1 MSSVW
6 QPFLSTL
13 AGAFIGAWFAFLFSS
28 NRERKRADEND
39 VRNGNLALFNISEYW
54 RELQL
59 IHDDTVERYLGD
71 DNAWFNMPPTST
83 RHLALPGMSNLD
95 LSFVLQSDHI
105 SVYPQVYR
113 TTRQYESI
121 RSLMDERNSMIIDRV
136 RPALDQAGIK
146 EGEKFKTEDVEN
158 AVGTD
163 AVRHLQ
169 HMTTT
174 ILEVVPDNLIS
185 LQNSFRLLQ
194 GVMLELYPNHDI
206 IQCDFTL
213 VLPPNE

>member
-1 MSSVW
+1 MSSGW

-13 AGAFIGAWFAFLFSS
+13 AGAFTGAWFAFLFNS
-28 NRERKRADEND
+28 NRERKRAHDDNA
-39 VRNGNLALFNISEYW
+39 RNGNLALYNLSEYW

-59 IHDDTVERYLGD
+59 IHDDTVEPFLGD

-83 RHLALPGMSNLD
+83 RHLALSGMSNLD

-113 TTRQYESI
+113 AARQYESI
-121 RSLMDERNSMIIDRV
+121 RSLMDQRNSMIIDRV

-174 ILEVVPDNLIS
+174 ILTVVLDNLVS
-185 LQNSFRLLQ
+185 LQNSFRLLH
-194 GVMLELYPNHDI
+194 GVMLELYPNHDVV
-206 IQCDFTL
+206 QCDFSL
-213 VLPPNE
+213 DRQSSE